1 MFRCNNLWSLCVNF
15 PIANPDLIDS
25 VHQLRDKIKIEAGAA
40 EGRDLLLGS
49 NNYMRIFNGVIEI
62 VPRHDETNLNQVPG
76 DVFQKQ
82 NSITQRQNQRRNP
95 NDE

>member
-1 MFRCNNLWSLCVNF
+1 MFRCNNLRSLCVNF

-25 VHQLRDKIKIEAGAA
+25 VLQLRDKIKIEAGAA

-76 DVFQKQ
+76 DVFQIQ
-82 NSITQRQNQRRNP
+82 NSITQRQIQRRIP